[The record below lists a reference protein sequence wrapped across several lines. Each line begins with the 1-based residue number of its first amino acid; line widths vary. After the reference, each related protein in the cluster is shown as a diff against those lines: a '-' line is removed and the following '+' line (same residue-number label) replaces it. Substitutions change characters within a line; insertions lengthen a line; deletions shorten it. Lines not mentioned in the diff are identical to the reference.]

1 MGRRG
6 DEYEDVNIDVDENT
20 ELAGELLTDS
30 VGRWVDEQEG
40 PWCIVLLWAEERST
54 HGRLDDVWEGPRR
67 RKKVF
72 DIVRVEQRVDGC
84 VMCSQGAA
92 LRDV

>member
-1 MGRRG
+1 MVYCPVVGRR
-6 DEYEDVNIDVDENT
+6 
-20 ELAGELLTDS
+20 
-30 VGRWVDEQEG
+30 
-40 PWCIVLLWAEERST
+40 RSI
-54 HGRLDDVWEGPRR
+54 HGRLDDVWEGLRR

-92 LRDV
+92 PRDV